1 MASLGARQ
9 AIRIS
14 LRAPNTLKLT
24 YGRRAI
30 HISPVAQKKKSK
42 VVIQDLFADGAA
54 VEELIKPEVGKRSS
68 VPVASSSTV
77 LAAETQD
84 QLGHSTK
91 REKLSPEVRVE
102 RFNQIVDFVT
112 PHLGRKPAV
121 NIPKVRKSA
130 WVHLVGLATTEEQ
143 LEKVANMFPGWK
155 DSGHEFDPQFS
166 ELFVRRC
173 EELSCPLLA
182 LKVFGNFS
190 KYNLNLTLSGARQL
204 IHSLHVEHPI
214 DTLITASVLYP
225 VYGLKP
231 IAQDLVSCS
240 MLVSACFKH
249 NSTDSLKVAKELL
262 PHLEAMLK
270 GMKPLKVS
278 QDPAVKWALKKVDKA
293 LYVKNGERVDW
304 LSVWRTKSGHIPE
317 L

>member
-1 MASLGARQ
+1 M
-9 AIRIS
+9 
-14 LRAPNTLKLT
+14 
-24 YGRRAI
+24 
-30 HISPVAQKKKSK
+30 
-42 VVIQDLFADGAA
+42 
-54 VEELIKPEVGKRSS
+54 EELIKPEVGKRSS

-166 ELFVRRC
+166 ELFVRKYALVVLFSRNSRSDPHIGRC

-278 QDPAVKWALKKVDKA
+278 QDPAVKALDKSRVWVKWALKKVDKA